1 MLEWRL
7 RMEKIL
13 MKDNDKDEY
22 CQYMELDK
30 INEKLKQEGDK
41 INELITE
48 KEMNIIDD
56 DAVIKLEDYKRDVK
70 EELRIVET
78 ILENLKEPEERI
90 DELRSQ
96 YLDWL

>member
-96 YLDWL
+96 YLD

>member
-1 MLEWRL
+1 MLEWML

-13 MKDNDKDEY
+13 MEDNDKDEY